1 MKLKKIGTMAVVAL
15 SLWVGGC
22 QSPHSQEESESL
34 SDYYFKTSE
43 VLAQGES
50 VAVNKLPQTLG
61 EATEDLGTIK
71 VFEKGAEKLTVEV
84 SADQVASLMYDWH
97 DSMSKLTVAQE
108 NMVSKTS
115 VVAKDEAIRDLL
127 NETPT
132 KMLGSYQ
139 EVASRMSEE
148 TVTID
153 EIRSMFNIEPEVS
166 EEVNED
172 LSEVTDYSFVVG
184 DMDEVM
190 HAYTLKGEDKVIK
203 LTYGSNVTGDIY
215 TTLYQDNEPLYI
227 TSSTRTT
234 LTEQK
239 QIFDG
244 LHQ

>member
-1 MKLKKIGTMAVVAL
+1 
-15 SLWVGGC
+15 
-22 QSPHSQEESESL
+22 
-34 SDYYFKTSE
+34 
-43 VLAQGES
+43 
-50 VAVNKLPQTLG
+50 
-61 EATEDLGTIK
+61 
-71 VFEKGAEKLTVEV
+71 
-84 SADQVASLMYDWH
+84 
-97 DSMSKLTVAQE
+97 
-108 NMVSKTS
+108 
-115 VVAKDEAIRDLL
+115 
-127 NETPT
+127 
-132 KMLGSYQ
+132 
-139 EVASRMSEE
+139 MSEE
-148 TVTID
+148 GVTID

-172 LSEVTDYSFVVG
+172 TSEVTDYSFVVG

>member
-1 MKLKKIGTMAVVAL
+1 
-15 SLWVGGC
+15 
-22 QSPHSQEESESL
+22 
-34 SDYYFKTSE
+34 
-43 VLAQGES
+43 
-50 VAVNKLPQTLG
+50 
-61 EATEDLGTIK
+61 
-71 VFEKGAEKLTVEV
+71 
-84 SADQVASLMYDWH
+84 
-97 DSMSKLTVAQE
+97 MSKLTVAQE

-172 LSEVTDYSFVVG
+172 LSEVTDYSFV
-184 DMDEVM
+184 DEVM